1 MAQTE
6 NPTSSNLT
14 SVVREDVHKWDLLE
28 PTARLSELHARFWG
42 DSVADERRDWWSN
55 HQGEVMV
62 GSNEVD
68 EDCFVLNYDFGLLD
82 RSVLW
87 VRRDYVRIYEYCHQ
101 HCERAKN
108 NPQRIA
114 PSFIL
119 TGQPGIGKS
128 YWISY
133 AVRRRLG
140 EGKAFLWCRGNFCYL
155 FVKEG
160 VFKMRLERLDS
171 TVFYPFIWTFTDADD
186 TSQGVLFSLAEKMS
200 KLFIIYIS
208 PPEREQWKNLRK
220 TTSSLTVI
228 MNPWTKDEI
237 FQAARTQDIEP
248 AEKQRIGELFDQYGG
263 IPRICLDFLRNP
275 DDLAELQDD
284 SENAL
289 RDLTV
294 WTLCDHISKAAY
306 LSFSDVPYTIFMV
319 KRTDPDN
326 LGTMTI
332 VPTSPAIEMKLKSK
346 IRALQHAEQIQ
357 LIDWLARKKPMAGL
371 VFEALAQSVFQ
382 RRVILKLVPMQ
393 KRSSGPG
400 STIRWVSTHEGQSLH
415 TTKGSD
421 ADMDRTEA
429 HSSIIVK
436 FSPRKTVEHK
446 GATIHQEQEIE
457 GVFFVPKSTNQA
469 TFDSFIV
476 SDGFLYIFRFSIAA
490 EHDIDQGLVSFFSR
504 QALLDR
510 LPPKTR
516 WYFIFVIPS
525 GNSISCPQPRDRE
538 LAEFLKDVRLFS
550 AQLRL
555 DKDPARDDREGDMG
569 DGKESVSAKDDETK
583 RRALDD
589 SGMVEAEGTKRQK
602 SGRNESSKVQKK
614 RGKGKRA
621 RK

>member
-1 MAQTE
+1 
-6 NPTSSNLT
+6 L
-14 SVVREDVHKWDLLE
+14 
-28 PTARLSELHARFWG
+28 RLS
-42 DSVADERRDWWSN
+42 
-55 HQGEVMV
+55 
-62 GSNEVD
+62 
-68 EDCFVLNYDFGLLD
+68 
-82 RSVLW
+82 RS
-87 VRRDYVRIYEYCHQ
+87 
-101 HCERAKN
+101 
-108 NPQRIA
+108 
-114 PSFIL
+114 
-119 TGQPGIGKS
+119 
-128 YWISY
+128 
-133 AVRRRLG
+133 
-140 EGKAFLWCRGNFCYL
+140 
-155 FVKEG
+155 
-160 VFKMRLERLDS
+160 
-171 TVFYPFIWTFTDADD
+171 
-186 TSQGVLFSLAEKMS
+186 
-200 KLFIIYIS
+200 
-208 PPEREQWKNLRK
+208 
-220 TTSSLTVI
+220 
-228 MNPWTKDEI
+228 
-237 FQAARTQDIEP
+237 ARTQDIEP
-248 AEKQRIGELFDQYGG
+248 AEKQRIGELFDQYGD

-400 STIRWVSTHEGQSLH
+400 STIRWVSTHQGQSLH

-421 ADMDRTEA
+421 ADVDSEWKNKASASTDQSSTGPAEA

-476 SDGFLYIFRFSIAA
+476 SDGFLYIFRFSIAV
-490 EHDIDQGLVSFFSR
+490 EHDIDQGLVSYFSR

-569 DGKESVSAKDDETK
+569 DGKESVSAKDDEKK

-602 SGRNESSKVQKK
+602 SGRNESNKVQKK
-614 RGKGKRA
+614 RGTGKRA